1 MRLYDFCVIR
11 CARGSIRA
19 GGLAFDIASQRLDG
33 EKKVQEWAYW
43 SRQNV
48 REPPISVTSVL
59 CNITWFVHV
68 LQCSS
73 REAARKE
80 LYTLAV
86 SPFDIPGDPG
96 FPLNNMYAKPQ
107 SRSEGGIEV
116 FCYPVNVWL
125 LLPIWR

>member
-1 MRLYDFCVIR
+1 M
-11 CARGSIRA
+11 
-19 GGLAFDIASQRLDG
+19 
-33 EKKVQEWAYW
+33 
-43 SRQNV
+43 
-48 REPPISVTSVL
+48 
-59 CNITWFVHV
+59 

-107 SRSEGGIEV
+107 SRGDAGMCSSL
-116 FCYPVNVWL
+116 FCSGVT
-125 LLPIWR
+125 